1 MKVLLVN
8 GSQHEKGCTYTALS
22 EVAKALN
29 ANGVETEIYWIG
41 QNQTSG
47 CKGCCH
53 LEKRISELFAN
64 DVSEI
69 TIPELNSTYTS
80 DPPQVTKLM
89 EDVTKYYEKVST
101 QQNDLMVSATVVVDE
116 EVTNDKGCLN
126 NSELLNSE
134 KFIQRY
140 KNFMNVVTF
149 ILGIGSLFG
158 IILADNWVT
167 MLVIFLCLIAIIIHV
182 WISNNVLSHMI
193 DTSKAVRWL
202 YNKTQK

>member
-1 MKVLLVN
+1 MQVSIDYFDPNN
-8 GSQHEKGCTYTALS
+8 GQAT
-22 EVAKALN
+22 
-29 ANGVETEIYWIG
+29 
-41 QNQTSG
+41 
-47 CKGCCH
+47 H
-53 LEKRISELFAN
+53 LEQRISELFAN
-64 DVSEI
+64 GVSEI

-116 EVTNDKGCLN
+116 EVTNDEGCLN

-140 KNFMNVVTF
+140 KNFMNVVAF
-149 ILGIGSLFG
+149 ILGIGSLLG
-158 IILADNWVT
+158 IILADNSVT
-167 MLVIFLCLIAIIIHV
+167 MLVIFLCSIAMFIHV